1 MISST
6 LEFAEFRNTYFE
18 NLRLANFV
26 QWNILN
32 SIMFKWKNV
41 VLPFAQ
47 LPFIF
52 GGLDYILLTN
62 DNISISANMKD
73 NQKYFCR

>member
-1 MISST
+1 MEYS
-6 LEFAEFRNTYFE
+6 EFSN
-18 NLRLANFV
+18 V
-26 QWNILN
+26 Q
-32 SIMFKWKNV
+32 MKNV

-62 DNISISANMKD
+62 DNISVSADMGDIKVFLWMNIF
-73 NQKYFCR
+73 KY